1 MGLFSGKRKKDEI
14 KSVTGFVLLSKPQW
28 DRYLFCADFQSDW
41 GIDLDAGK
49 VIGLEGEDVVKA
61 RLGSVN
67 LTVTFMDFPLKN
79 EELPI
84 RTDHAAHII
93 VLADGEGEL
102 EKIRDQALQSL
113 MKQEAALEKV
123 S

>member
-49 VIGLEGEDVVKA
+49 VIGLEDEDVVKA

-84 RTDHAAHII
+84 RTDISLCWPTGRASLKKSAT
-93 VLADGEGEL
+93 
-102 EKIRDQALQSL
+102 RRCRAL
-113 MKQEAALEKV
+113 
-123 S
+123 